1 MAEDKKKSGFDIGL
15 AIDKLLTFGGGLQY
29 PQAVIDMA
37 EETVGVDS
45 WKKIKTQ
52 EDFETFKNNLKSIAK
67 KYESE
72 EIPTS
77 GKTGGM
83 VMKNRKG
90 NKIAAKKPK
99 VAGRRATRG
108 YGKAFK
114 GK

>member
-1 MAEDKKKSGFDIGL
+1 MAKNKKTAGLLDDIFDFGFGLKYDNEMIDQAENIIGKDKEDMSPEERDKFRKILEDLLKKKREGNE
-15 AIDKLLTFGGGLQY
+15 APAT
-29 PQAVIDMA
+29 
-37 EETVGVDS
+37 
-45 WKKIKTQ
+45 
-52 EDFETFKNNLKSIAK
+52 
-67 KYESE
+67 
-72 EIPTS
+72 

-114 GK
+114 GR